1 VRDSLGEIGIT
12 IAPPLK
18 QQGTLRNVSI
28 KLRVQMYVIFWK
40 RSDPAVVAPKL
51 LPTFPAFTQFVSD
64 PFSELDMGK
73 LKI

>member
-1 VRDSLGEIGIT
+1 
-12 IAPPLK
+12 
-18 QQGTLRNVSI
+18 
-28 KLRVQMYVIFWK
+28 MYVIFWK
-40 RSDPAVVAPKL
+40 KSDPAVVAPKL